1 MPGNDEF
8 WGRAPE
14 KESVDMMTK
23 AMDAGINFIDTAN
36 VYAKGFSEEIVGKAL
51 QEAGKRNDIIL
62 AANVANNVG
71 YRSE

>member
-1 MPGNDEF
+1 MGTMNF
-8 WGRAPE
+8 ARRAPE
-14 KESVDMMTK
+14 KESVEMMNK
-23 AMDAGINFIDTAN
+23 SMDAGINFIDTAN